1 MSAFSEVIDRFV
13 RWFFN
18 SSPTVTE
25 IESLDREPGRVPA
38 LVEKGVLCGAAVIAL
53 ILILVFHSVVAGAV
67 DRAAKRHVAP
77 QVDAALSS
85 QRTPHRPVAIANGDA
100 FRAPSFAPRSV
111 SYVRRT
117 N

>member
-1 MSAFSEVIDRFV
+1 MSASSEIIDRFV

-18 SSPTVTE
+18 SSPMVTE
-25 IESLDREPGRVPA
+25 IESVGPAPGRVPA
-38 LVEKGVLCGAAVIAL
+38 LVEKGVLGGAAVIAL
-53 ILILVFHSVVAGAV
+53 ILILVFYSVVAGAV
-67 DRAAKRHVAP
+67 DRAAKRHVAS

-85 QRTPHRPVAIANGDA
+85 PRAPHRPVAIASGEA
-100 FRAPSFAPRSV
+100 FRAPSFSPRSV